1 LDGDGPAAGLAMIP
15 DDDPPEVADL
25 EAAAEWRLRQ
35 VDADPTDA
43 QSAAAARQL
52 QALADGLRRQSDSP
66 LLGELHALCGWLGES
81 DNITDFSLRAHEL
94 RRRIGVDRQ
103 VASAE
108 DYIRLLIEL
117 AKEAM

>member
-1 LDGDGPAAGLAMIP
+1 VAGLAMIP
-15 DDDPPEVADL
+15 DDDLPEVAEL
-25 EAAAEWRLRQ
+25 EAVAESRLRR

-52 QALADGLRRQSDSP
+52 QALADGLRGMRGSS
-66 LLGELHALCGWLGES
+66 LLGELHALCGWLDES
-81 DNITDFSLRAHEL
+81 DNITDFSLRAHEF
-94 RRRIGVDRQ
+94 RTCIGFDCQ

-108 DYIRLLIEL
+108 DYLRALIEL